1 MIFVNKIFF
10 ISILLLS
17 AGCRTV
23 NTSSN
28 LEQVITSPMLARYV
42 HVESINSSDL
52 DDGSMK
58 VQFTIMNKTRFSRR
72 FLYKVDWYDANGFL
86 MQGPTNIYIP
96 SQINGKETI
105 FLTSISPKTNPSSY
119 KINFIKSQ

>member
-1 MIFVNKIFF
+1 MMFINKIFI
-10 ISILLLS
+10 ISILFLLV
-17 AGCRTV
+17 GCRTV
-23 NTSSN
+23 NTTSN
-28 LEQVITSPMLARYV
+28 QEQVITSPMLARYV

-58 VQFTIMNKTRFSRR
+58 VQFTISNKTRFSRR

-96 SQINGKETI
+96 SQVNGKETI
-105 FLTSISPKTNPSSY
+105 FLTSISPKPNPSSY